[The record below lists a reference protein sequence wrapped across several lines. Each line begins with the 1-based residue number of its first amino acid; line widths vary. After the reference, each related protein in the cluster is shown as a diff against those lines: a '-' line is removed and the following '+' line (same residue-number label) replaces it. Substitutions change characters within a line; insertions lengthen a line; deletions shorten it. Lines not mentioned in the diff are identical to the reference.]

1 MSLAEN
7 IKTKGVY
14 LGYFTFVEAIDSSGE
29 KMMRMKFNT
38 NLTRKELIALG
49 DVVYGMYIYDELVK
63 IGKAG
68 GAYGFYNRAGT
79 YCNANPN
86 ERTNKK
92 IRVEIDKR
100 FAFGH
105 VKIEIYAHSIPRIKN
120 NYIDNVT
127 EEVIE
132 IYAPQIG
139 AIETKWTARAEIEGE
154 DLYLSTQKK

>member
-1 MSLAEN
+1 MSLANN
-7 IKTKGVY
+7 IKVKGVY
-14 LGYFTFVEAIDSSGE
+14 LGYFTFVEGIDSSGE
-29 KMMRMKFNT
+29 MMMRMKFNT
-38 NLTRKELIALG
+38 NLTRKELLAMG
-49 DVVYGMYIYDELVK
+49 DVVYGMYINDQLVK

-68 GAYGFYNRAGT
+68 GAGGFYNRAGT
-79 YCNANPN
+79 YCNPNPN

-92 IRVEIDKR
+92 IRSEIAKR
-100 FAFGH
+100 FAFEH
-105 VKIEIYAHSIPRIKN
+105 VQIEIYGQSIPRIKN
-120 NYIDNVT
+120 SYFDNIT

>member
-1 MSLAEN
+1 MSLANN
-7 IKTKGVY
+7 IKVKGVY
-14 LGYFTFVEAIDSSGE
+14 LGYFTFVEGIDSSGE
-29 KMMRMKFNT
+29 MMMRMKFNT
-38 NLTRKELIALG
+38 NLTRKELLAMG
-49 DVVYGMYIYDELVK
+49 DVVYGMYINDQLVK

-68 GAYGFYNRAGT
+68 GAAGFYNRAGT
-79 YCNANPN
+79 YCNPNPN

-92 IRVEIDKR
+92 IRSEIAKR
-100 FAFGH
+100 FAFEH
-105 VKIEIYAHSIPRIKN
+105 VQIEIYGQSIPRIKN
-120 NYIDNVT
+120 SYFDNIT